1 MNVYLD
7 ASFIVALFVVDL
19 QTERADRFLAG
30 QRPTLV
36 VSDFAEAEFASA
48 IAGHVRVG
56 RLDMDRARSVFTA
69 FDGWASRTAR
79 VETHSADI
87 AATSAMLR
95 RLDLVLRTPD
105 ALNIAI
111 AHRTGAALATF
122 DEKMASCAEKIG
134 VPVARV

>member
-7 ASFIVALFVVDL
+7 ASVIVALFVIDA
-19 QTERADRFLAG
+19 QTERADRFLTVRA
-30 QRPTLV
+30 PTLA

-56 RLDMDRARSVFTA
+56 RLDVDRARSVLTA
-69 FDGWASRTAR
+69 FDSWVTRTAR
-79 VETHSADI
+79 VETRSADV
-87 AATSAMLR
+87 AQTSAILR

-111 AHRTGAALATF
+111 AQRTGAALATF
-122 DEKMASCAEKIG
+122 DEKMALAAKSLGLALAEL
-134 VPVARV
+134 